1 VRQAIKIRWS
11 HGLTGLAALF
21 YATTGLAALTP
32 FQNAQ
37 KIVDNILHVAS
48 IIQIFCII
56 AGLGMFIGS
65 IFQFKRYGEMRT
77 FMSHQTSIARP
88 LALMIASLMLLMMPM
103 MLGTFLLAF
112 FGDPNPM
119 AYQNTSHAGWGAYL
133 PVIII
138 LIQVIGVTS
147 FVRGIFLISR
157 SGSQGQQG
165 GGGLSKAIIHL
176 FAGVLAVNV
185 VGTVSLFRSIFG
197 L

>member
-1 VRQAIKIRWS
+1 MRRAINIRRLACLFAW
-11 HGLTGLAALF
+11 AALF
-21 YATTGLAALTP
+21 YAATGWAALTP
-32 FQNAQ
+32 LQNAQ
-37 KIVDNILHVAS
+37 KIVDNILHIAS
-48 IIQIFCII
+48 MIQIFCIL

-88 LALMIASLMLLMMPM
+88 LALMIASLMLLMLPA
-103 MLGTFLLAF
+103 MLSTFLLAF

-119 AYQNTSHAGWGAYL
+119 AYQNTSTAGWSAYL
-133 PVIII
+133 PVIVI

-157 SGSQGQQG
+157 SASQSQQG
-165 GGGLSKAIIHL
+165 SGLLSKAIIHL
-176 FAGVLAVNV
+176 FAGILAVNV